1 MQIKTETKVGI
12 FIVVAI
18 AVFAFLIMGIGA
30 FRFSTSGYMP
40 YSVSFEDVSGL
51 SRKAEVKIAGV
62 KVGWVESIDLTAK
75 HRAKAHIMV
84 SKKYALYDNAYAV
97 VRQEGLIGTKYLEV
111 IPGDPLLPKLDS
123 GDALARPGR
132 EAVSIDELLFKF
144 KKIATHVEQ
153 ITDNFKEAFTGE
165 ERAEQL
171 KNTVESIS
179 SAAEKFDSLATSL
192 ENVIAGNE
200 ESLQSMISDFQEFAH
215 TLKEDMPSFK
225 ESVVRLTDSL
235 ESDFNRISNNLSE
248 SANSIGQAAEE
259 ARDGFQSMSSV
270 VEKIDEGRGILGKL
284 VNEDEMYKDIK
295 DAVAGMKNYLAKFET
310 LGVIFDSHV
319 ETMHR
324 PVDNFKYADS
334 KGYFNVRIHTSDSFF
349 YLAQI
354 VASEKGFVERNYVYE
369 DYYDEHGNKLDY
381 SLLPE
386 VSATDDEANLNKFK
400 FAPHRVTRERK
411 PLTFGFQFG
420 TIYNDIAFRLGVI
433 EGAFG
438 VGADY
443 YIPFKSDKFAWTTTL
458 EMFDFKGLQRFDLED
473 RRPHLK
479 WLNRIFLLN
488 NLYFTFGADDF
499 ASKGNANAFWGV
511 GIRFGDDDI
520 KYLLS
525 KFGLYLS
532 M

>member
-1 MQIKTETKVGI
+1 M
-12 FIVVAI
+12 FMIV
-18 AVFAFLIMGIGA
+18 GIGA
-30 FRFSTSGYMP
+30 FRFSTSGYVP
-40 YSVSFEDVSGL
+40 YAVSFEDVSGL

-62 KVGWVESIDLTAK
+62 KVGWVEDIDLTER
-75 HRAKAHIMV
+75 HRARANIMV
-84 SKKYALYDNAYAV
+84 NKKYALYDNAYAV

-123 GDALARPGR
+123 GGALARPGR
-132 EAVSIDELLFKF
+132 EAVSIDELMFKF
-144 KKIATHVEQ
+144 KNIANNVEQ
-153 ITDNFKEAFTGE
+153 ITNNFKDAFTGE

-171 KNTVESIS
+171 KATVENIS
-179 SAAEKFDSLATSL
+179 HAAEKFNSLASSL
-192 ENVIAGNE
+192 DHVITNNE
-200 ESLQSMISDFQEFAH
+200 ENMQNMIKDFQEFAR

-225 ESVVRLTDSL
+225 DNVTRLTDSL
-235 ESDFNRISNNLSE
+235 ETDFNRISHNLSE
-248 SANSIGQAAEE
+248 SATSIGQAADE
-259 ARDGFQSMSSV
+259 ARDSFQSVSSV
-270 VEKIDEGRGILGKL
+270 VEKIDEGRGLLGKL

-295 DAVAGMKNYLAKFET
+295 SAVTGMKNYLAKFET

-334 KGYFNVRIHTSDSFF
+334 KGYFNIRVHTSDTFF

-354 VASEKGFVERNYVYE
+354 VASERGFIDRRYIYE
-369 DYYDEHGNKLDY
+369 DYYDDKGNKLDY
-381 SLLPE
+381 SLLKD
-386 VSATDDEANLNKFK
+386 VSANDDEANLNKFK
-400 FAPHRVTRERK
+400 FAPERVIRERK

-420 TIYNDIAFRLGVI
+420 KIYKDVAFRLGVM

-443 YIPFKSDKFAWTTTL
+443 YIPFKSDKFAWTTTF
-458 EMFDFKGLQRFDLED
+458 EMFDFKGLQRFDRED
-473 RRPHLK
+473 GRPHLK
-479 WLNRIFLLN
+479 WLNRVFFLN

-499 ASKGNANAFWGV
+499 ISKGNANAFWGV

-525 KFGLYLS
+525 KFGVYLS